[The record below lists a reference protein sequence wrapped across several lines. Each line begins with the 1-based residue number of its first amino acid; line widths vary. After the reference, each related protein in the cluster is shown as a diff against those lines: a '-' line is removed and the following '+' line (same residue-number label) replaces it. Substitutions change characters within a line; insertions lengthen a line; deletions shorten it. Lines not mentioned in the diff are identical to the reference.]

1 MKEQYRV
8 QFFVGLE
15 FDRDNNRLH
24 GKTLDMGREELL
36 RTYDGVTTN
45 TGHGSWLNP
54 DTGKVVSE
62 LQVTFTVLCYQ
73 NQADVWVD
81 VKNAAERLREL
92 YKQSAVL
99 VTVEPVRFVFV

>member
-1 MKEQYRV
+1 MKDQYRV

-15 FDRDNNRLH
+15 FDRDNNRMH

-36 RTYDGVTTN
+36 QTYDGVTTN
-45 TGHGSWLNP
+45 SGYGSWLNP
-54 DTGKVVSE
+54 ETDKVVSE
-62 LQVTFTVLCYQ
+62 LQVTFTVLCYRTE
-73 NQADVWVD
+73 AEVWAESKD
-81 VKNAAERLREL
+81 AAERLREL